1 MAQGEQ
7 LIYLNLSEMTNWN
20 GTYSNWWLQLVENP
34 GDGPVPSAGEVIID
48 RILFTNVNNAP
59 PAFHDV
65 TFNVDARNII
75 VHDKGMYM
83 GGGILGGADAVA
95 MSDEDGD
102 GIVSD
107 EELSHVKAIKETE
120 TALRKNLAQLRMA
133 RFTLIAMGAFT
144 AAMFFVPL
152 ERVEA
157 LADISNLFYISGA
170 GIVGAYM
177 GTTAWMARK

>member
-1 MAQGEQ
+1 
-7 LIYLNLSEMTNWN
+7 MTQKK
-20 GTYSNWWLQLVENP
+20 LQKE
-34 GDGPVPSAGEVIID
+34 SKYAE
-48 RILFTNVNNAP
+48 
-59 PAFHDV
+59 
-65 TFNVDARNII
+65 
-75 VHDKGMYM
+75 Y
-83 GGGILGGADAVA
+83 
-95 MSDEDGD
+95 DEDGD

-107 EELSHVKAIKETE
+107 AELSHVKVIKETE

-144 AAMFFVPL
+144 AAMFFIPL

>member
-1 MAQGEQ
+1 
-7 LIYLNLSEMTNWN
+7 MTQKK
-20 GTYSNWWLQLVENP
+20 LQKE
-34 GDGPVPSAGEVIID
+34 SKYAE
-48 RILFTNVNNAP
+48 
-59 PAFHDV
+59 
-65 TFNVDARNII
+65 
-75 VHDKGMYM
+75 Y
-83 GGGILGGADAVA
+83 
-95 MSDEDGD
+95 DEDGD
-102 GIVSD
+102 GVVSD

-120 TALRKNLAQLRMA
+120 TALRKNLAQLR
-133 RFTLIAMGAFT
+133 AMGAFT